1 MLRILTPIFL
11 ILYSGVARV
20 WAQAV
25 SSNRCAAWAKPL
37 PVELLGQSGEADVV
51 LQPPESSSS
60 AGSSLALHDLQLSQ
74 LDPSEFTPLT
84 DPVVVFQMDLAC
96 KEAPIPLTEQKVTT
110 SPAIASGSCDAIFMW
125 WDCWTDPDCSVLL
138 SCAPSFA
145 THHPDKHK
153 IPWRDHWMQAIYY
166 PQSSTIAQ
174 QGEPLSLVACH
185 DEYSMWFDV
194 LLERPEAP
202 LPMPQPQPGL
212 QMAMS
217 RYHTHFLKL
226 ALLVSIIY

>member
-1 MLRILTPIFL
+1 MLRNL
-11 ILYSGVARV
+11 ILLSGVARV

-25 SSNRCAAWAKPL
+25 SSKRCAAWAKPL
-37 PVELLGQSGEADVV
+37 PVDLGQSGEADVV
-51 LQPPESSSS
+51 LQPPKSSSS

-96 KEAPIPLTEQKVTT
+96 KEAPIPLTEQKTTT

-202 LPMPQPQPGL
+202 LPMPHPQPGL